1 MPEISRFLGIV
12 VLMYYKEHGVPHFHV
27 RYGEHR
33 ASFSIANLE
42 LLDGSLPGRVV
53 ALILE
58 WAFAH
63 RDELRSDWERAA
75 AGQPLLPIAPLV

>member
-12 VLMYYKEHGVPHFHV
+12 VLMYYKEHGIPHIHI

-33 ASFSIANLE
+33 ASLAIRDLRLLE
-42 LLDGSLPGRVV
+42 GFLPPRVV
-53 ALILE
+53 ALVLE

-63 RDELRSDWERAA
+63 RQELLDDWERAA
-75 AGQPLLPIAPLV
+75 AGQPLLPVPPLV

>member
-12 VLMYYKEHGVPHFHV
+12 VLMYFKEHGVPHFHV

-33 ASFSIANLE
+33 ASFSILDLR
-42 LLDGSLPGRVV
+42 LLDGVLPGRVV
-53 ALILE
+53 ALVLE

-63 RDELRSDWERAA
+63 RQELHDDWERAA
-75 AGQPLLPIAPLV
+75 AGQPLQPIAPLV